1 MISLTEALLELGRL
15 VQAGRV
21 GFSLLV
27 MDENEERTKA
37 IAAANELVVKYT
49 NKGPVIYIKQPDNM
63 GGELV
68 PITSIDQATLHKIL
82 NKLVIMGK
90 DEPSR
95 EDMTDNTIWVRTME
109 DSTGSNKSTSKEV
122 IRSFYEYIDNNKE
135 TITPYIQKIYR
146 NGTEVQ
152 VVPFIHEKQVYVRLK
167 SDGDIEDLYTVL
179 RRILKNIDANKQV
192 FNTLKLNIDRD
203 IAIIRDKIADWLDKI
218 GTATLE
224 IPKMKVTIEQ
234 NLRNVIDS
242 LNIDDIIP
250 FLEKKIR
257 PKTFTVGGT
266 DDEVHLVKFKLKA
279 NWDIGSLKN
288 RTIED
293 INKMSGYFDFFNSP
307 LIVEYGGYDKNNK
320 WLQTDFINQQVD
332 PAGTKTVL
340 DTLMS
345 EMLVIGSYGSNAPKQ
360 YFYNKH
366 VPPVSPEITSI
377 HSGYGTNHR
386 QTNFTFIKRGDTPQM
401 IFDVRRFHTGEVATT
416 DNEAEFSY
424 IVAVRGNRTYTL
436 WSRYIE
442 NIDII
447 LDPDKQVSRRPGEDE
462 SPQIT
467 VTNYE
472 NGSIVLFSPIGRKA
486 YLHKANF
493 LSFVEQLYI
502 AKEIMLG
509 NSYIISV
516 EE

>member
-1 MISLTEALLELGRL
+1 MINVVEALLELGRL

-27 MDENEERTKA
+27 MDENEDKTKA
-37 IAAANELVVKYT
+37 LASANELVVKYT

-82 NKLVIMGK
+82 NKLIIMGK
-90 DEPSR
+90 DEPKR
-95 EDMTDNTIWVRTME
+95 EDMTDNTIWIRTME
-109 DSTGSNKSTSKEV
+109 DSDGSNKSTSKDV
-122 IRSFYEYIDNNKE
+122 IRSFYEYIDKNKN

-152 VVPFIHEKQVYVRLK
+152 VVPFVHEKQVYVRLK
-167 SDGDIEDLYTVL
+167 ADGEIEDLYTVL
-179 RRILKNIDANKQV
+179 RRILKNIDNNKQI
-192 FNTLKLNIDRD
+192 FDTLKLNIDRD

-218 GTATLE
+218 GEATLE
-224 IPKMKVTIEQ
+224 VPKMKLSLEQ
-234 NLRNVIDS
+234 SLKNVVDS

-257 PKTFTVGGT
+257 PYTFTVPGRNT
-266 DDEVHLVKFKLKA
+266 ETHLVKLKLKSD
-279 NWDIGSLKN
+279 WDIGNISR

-293 INKMSGYFDFFNSP
+293 INKLSGYYDFFNSP
-307 LIVEYGGYDKNNK
+307 LIVEHGGYNKNRK
-320 WLQTDFINQQVD
+320 WLQNDFVTD
-332 PAGTKTVL
+332 PAGWAKTQI

-345 EMLVIGSYGSNAPKQ
+345 EMLVIGSYGSNMPKQ
-360 YFYNKH
+360 YYYNKKI
-366 VPPVSPEITSI
+366 SPGTPATTSI

-386 QTNFTFIKRGDTPQM
+386 QTNFTFIKRGDRPQM
-401 IFDVRRFHTGEVATT
+401 IFDVRRFYAGEPAGSGT
-416 DNEAEFSY
+416 DAEFSY
-424 IVAVRGNRTYTL
+424 IVVLRGGEVYTL

-442 NIDII
+442 NIEVIF
-447 LDPDKQVSRRPGEDE
+447 DPDRQTPGGGEAPPLVQVSD
-462 SPQIT
+462 
-467 VTNYE
+467 YE
-472 NGSIVLFSPIGRKA
+472 NGYVTLFTPIGRQA
-486 YLHKANF
+486 YLNKANF
-493 LSFVEQLYI
+493 ISFTEQLYV

>member
-1 MISLTEALLELGRL
+1 MVNVVEALLELGRL

-27 MDENEERTKA
+27 MDENEDRTKA
-37 IAAANELVVKYT
+37 IASANELVVKYT
-49 NKGPVIYIKQPDNM
+49 NKGPVIYIKQPDTM

-82 NKLVIMGK
+82 NKLIIMGK
-90 DEPSR
+90 DEPKR
-95 EDMTDNTIWVRTME
+95 EDMTDNTIWIRTME
-109 DSTGSNKSTSKEV
+109 DSDGSNKSTSKDV

-152 VVPFIHEKQVYVRLK
+152 VVPFVHEKQVYVRLK
-167 SDGDIEDLYTVL
+167 ADGEIEDLYTVL
-179 RRILKNIDANKQV
+179 RRILKNIDNNKQI
-192 FNTLKLNIDRD
+192 FDTLKLNIDRD

-218 GTATLE
+218 GEATLE
-224 IPKMKVTIEQ
+224 VPKMKLSLEQ
-234 NLRNVIDS
+234 SLKNVVDS

-257 PKTFTVGGT
+257 PLTFTVPGRGT
-266 DDEVHLVKFKLKA
+266 ETRLVKLKLKSD
-279 NWDIGSLKN
+279 WDIGNISR

-293 INKMSGYFDFFNSP
+293 INKLSGYYDFFNSP
-307 LIVEYGGYDKNNK
+307 LIVEHGNYSNFDK
-320 WLQTDFINQQVD
+320 WLQNDFVTDPPGWIQAQVD
-332 PAGTKTVL
+332 TV
-340 DTLMS
+340 MS
-345 EMLVIGSYGSNAPKQ
+345 EMLVIGSYGSNMPKQ
-360 YFYNKH
+360 YYYNKKI
-366 VPPVSPEITSI
+366 SPGTPGTTSI

-386 QTNFTFIKRGDTPQM
+386 QTNFTFIKRGDRPQM
-401 IFDVRRFHTGEVATT
+401 IFDVRRFYAGEPAGSGT
-416 DNEAEFSY
+416 DAEFSY
-424 IVAVRGNRTYTL
+424 IVVLRGGETYTL

-442 NIDII
+442 NIEVVF
-447 LDPDKQVSRRPGEDE
+447 DPDREVDPSIMSVP
-462 SPQIT
+462 
-467 VTNYE
+467 VTDYE
-472 NGSIVLFSPIGRKA
+472 NGAVTLFTPIGRQA
-486 YLHKANF
+486 YLNKANF
-493 LSFVEQLYI
+493 ISFTEQLYV

>member
-1 MISLTEALLELGRL
+1 MANLTEALLELGRL

-27 MDENEERTKA
+27 MDENEDRTKA
-37 IAAANELVVKYT
+37 IASANELVVKYT
-49 NKGPVIYIKQPDNM
+49 NKGPVIYIKQPDSM
-63 GGELV
+63 GGDLV

-82 NKLVIMGK
+82 NKLVIIGK
-90 DEPSR
+90 DEPR
-95 EDMTDNTIWVRTME
+95 AEDMTDNTIWVRTIE
-109 DSTGSNKSTSKEV
+109 DSSGSNKSTSKDV
-122 IRSFYEYIDNNKE
+122 IRSFYEYIDNNKN

-179 RRILKNIDANKQV
+179 RRMLKNMDANKQV
-192 FNTLKLNIDRD
+192 FNTLRLNIDRD
-203 IAIIRDKIADWLDKI
+203 IAIIKDKIADWLDKI
-218 GTATLE
+218 GEATLE
-224 IPKMKVTIEQ
+224 VPKMKVSLEQ
-234 NLRNVIDS
+234 SLKNVIDS

-250 FLEKKIR
+250 FLERKIR
-257 PKTFTVGGT
+257 PLTFTTTGT
-266 DDEVHLVKFKLKA
+266 IEEVHLVKLKLKA
-279 NWDIGSLKN
+279 DWDIGSLKN

-293 INKMSGYFDFFNSP
+293 INKLSGYYDFFNSP
-307 LIVEYGGYDKNNK
+307 LIVEHGGYNKNNK
-320 WLQTDFINQQVD
+320 WLQADFTRPGEVRTAI
-332 PAGTKTVL
+332 
-340 DTLMS
+340 DTIMN
-345 EMLVIGSYGSNAPKQ
+345 EMLVIGSYGSNMPKQ

-366 VPPVSPEITSI
+366 VPDTTTNVAPTSI

-424 IVAVRGNRTYTL
+424 IVALRGGTTFTL

-442 NIDII
+442 NIEIVH
-447 LDPDKQVSRRPGEDE
+447 DPDRKNARPGVDMPPIPQVS
-462 SPQIT
+462 
-467 VTNYE
+467 NYE
-472 NGSIVLFSPIGRKA
+472 QGVITLFTPIGRKA